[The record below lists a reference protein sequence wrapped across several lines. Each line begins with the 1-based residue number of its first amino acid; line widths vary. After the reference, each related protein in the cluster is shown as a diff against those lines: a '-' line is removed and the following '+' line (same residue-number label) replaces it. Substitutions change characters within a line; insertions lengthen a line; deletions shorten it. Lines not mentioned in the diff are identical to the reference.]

1 MPGIN
6 VLGITY
12 ENVTLA
18 EAVRDVLYM
27 AQGDGTQYVVTPNP
41 EIAEACVSDKR
52 LAQAVAEADYVV
64 PDGIGVIMAARIGGT
79 PLKERVGGFDLA
91 DALLPEMEK
100 RGLRLYLLGAKP
112 GVAEQAANNMRKR
125 FPALQITGTY
135 NGYFKQ
141 DTEAVA
147 AVNAAGADIV
157 FVALGFPRQEY
168 FMRDNREALQAHVLL
183 GLGGGLDVFAGV
195 AKRAPDFFIRLNL
208 EWFYRLLCQ
217 PWRFVRMLKLP
228 KYLFR
233 AIGARL
239 FKKSPAEKNLN
250 KEQ

>member
-12 ENVTLA
+12 KNVTLA
-18 EAVRDVLYM
+18 EAVRDVLSM
-27 AQGDGTQYVVTPNP
+27 TQANGTHYVVTPNP
-41 EIAEACVSDKR
+41 EISEACIADKR
-52 LAQAVAEADYVV
+52 LAHAVAEADYVV
-64 PDGIGVIMAARIGGT
+64 PDGIGVIMAARISGT

-91 DALLPEMEK
+91 TALLPEME
-100 RGLRLYLLGAKP
+100 RGGLRLYLLGAKP
-112 GVAEQAANNMRKR
+112 GVAEQAANQLRAR
-125 FPALQITGTY
+125 FPKLQITGTHD
-135 NGYFKQ
+135 GYFKE
-141 DTEAVA
+141 DSEAVA
-147 AVNAAGADIV
+147 AVNAAGADVV

-168 FMRDNREALQAHVLL
+168 FMYDNRAALQARVLL

-195 AKRAPDFFIRLNL
+195 TKRAPDVFIRLNL

-233 AIGARL
+233 AIGTRM
-239 FKKSPAEKNLN
+239 FKRDAG
-250 KEQ
+250 